1 MYDHAFL
8 VFIKLRII
16 NTACLVTGQVYSLGR
31 KEYGRLGHGEENLEE
46 KSEPTVIE
54 ELKGKKCEQISA
66 GTATSFAID
75 EDGKLS
81 VALSVAL
88 SEYLY
93 YIEARQLLKIS
104 TLKDQGHLKVEVKVT
119 Q

>member
-1 MYDHAFL
+1 MA
-8 VFIKLRII
+8 
-16 NTACLVTGQVYSLGR
+16 GQVYSLGR

-81 VALSVAL
+81 AALSVIMEFILFLPPAN
-88 SEYLY
+88 
-93 YIEARQLLKIS
+93 
-104 TLKDQGHLKVEVKVT
+104 EVT
-119 Q
+119 GRYFL